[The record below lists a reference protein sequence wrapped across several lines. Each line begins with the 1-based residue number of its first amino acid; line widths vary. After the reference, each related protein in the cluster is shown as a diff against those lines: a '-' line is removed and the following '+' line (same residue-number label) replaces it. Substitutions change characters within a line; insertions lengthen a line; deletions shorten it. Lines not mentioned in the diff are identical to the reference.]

1 MMETLLVAAVS
12 PLAAAEIL
20 DASVLS
26 WICSN
31 IHNTLRD
38 PKTPPA
44 EGVMLDLGLGFVAV
58 TVAVLL
64 LSASAMILF

>member
-1 MMETLLVAAVS
+1 LIEILDIPNVP
-12 PLAAAEIL
+12 PLAAAEL
-20 DASVLS
+20 LVAATLS
-26 WICSN
+26 WIGLN
-31 IHNTLRD
+31 IHRKVRD

-64 LSASAMILF
+64 LSASAIILF